1 MAAPALAPAAAA
13 PTAANTRVTPISAGA
28 ANALAADDLDM
39 YDVSRDNLMAA
50 ALKCTAVARPQAPAA
65 HKVPRYELQGL
76 WLSAVLF
83 DLDDGAVQATLKAS
97 NIVEHEMRHGDI
109 SALNL
114 EAARAGLF
122 GKAIKQYPDLANSV
136 CASSA
141 FDRSARTGGSARASA
156 VTSAADGGNAGPIP
170 PPLLQAGDRI
180 EVLWGDEYF
189 AGAFTSSKADHAQG
203 RRLHRIVYDRT
214 DAWAAQSH
222 WHDLAQETWRR
233 I

>member
-1 MAAPALAPAAAA
+1 MAAPAPAPAAAA

-65 HKVPRYELQGL
+65 HKVSRYELQGL

-141 FDRSARTGGSARASA
+141 FDRSARELDTLFAPQPFTAANPCPPALGYLRK
-156 VTSAADGGNAGPIP
+156 VCLLYTSPSP
-170 PPLLQAGDRI
+170 R
-180 EVLWGDEYF
+180 
-189 AGAFTSSKADHAQG
+189 
-203 RRLHRIVYDRT
+203 DRT
-214 DAWAAQSH
+214 RSRMPSSA
-222 WHDLAQETWRR
+222 
-233 I
+233 